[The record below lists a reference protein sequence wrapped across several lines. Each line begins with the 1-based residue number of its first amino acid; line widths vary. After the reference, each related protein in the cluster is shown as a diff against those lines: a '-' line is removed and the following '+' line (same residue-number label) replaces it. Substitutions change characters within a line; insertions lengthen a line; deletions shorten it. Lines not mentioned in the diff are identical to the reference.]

1 MKKCSKCGFTADNE
15 DMDFCVRC
23 GNKLEEYTEP
33 KSANSCPKCGKINPE
48 DNAFCMYCGTKL
60 NGGEDIVPEKSE
72 SEIIPPIQREQSK
85 HSSRNAIK
93 TAAIVLS
100 IVVVA
105 SAAVVGAVYAV
116 RNDIFS
122 KPAPVQNI
130 QTVDKQYNIKGSFCA
145 EIDGVI
151 YFTDEESKLCAAESE
166 IGIRKISSAPILEF
180 ISNEQYIYYITENGL
195 YSYNTS
201 DGAIVADTTDELVS
215 VAKMMPRNKEPQLLT
230 IDKNGNVY
238 TFTGDMSDIS
248 IKCKCSAKVE
258 DTPKLFSGVNAY
270 AYYNGRARIIKE
282 TSQKNL
288 KELKIDGYLVSCDS
302 DECYYLNEGL
312 WTANNELLKEQ
323 QLIDSAEITELC
335 CNDEYIAFDYNGICI
350 MNTKDDQYWRL
361 SDKSVS
367 GLCIDGNTVYF
378 TSEDDGQIYSVPVKG
393 GNVVPLTYY
402 VTETVSEG

>member
-1 MKKCSKCGFTADNE
+1 MKKCSNCGFTAENE
-15 DMDFCVRC
+15 DMDFCIRC

-33 KSANSCPKCGKINPE
+33 KSANYCPKCGKINPE

-60 NGGEDIVPEKSE
+60 NGGVDIVPEKSE
-72 SEIIPPIQREQSK
+72 SEIIPPVQRDQSK

-130 QTVDKQYNIKGSFCA
+130 QTVDKQYNIKGKFCA

-151 YFTDEESKLCAAESE
+151 YFTNEDGNLCAAECE
-166 IGIRKISSAPILEF
+166 KGLRKISSAPVLEF
-180 ISNEQYIYYITENGL
+180 ISDGQFIYYITENGL

-201 DGAIVADTTDELVS
+201 DGALVADTTDELIS
-215 VAKMMPRNKEPQLLT
+215 VAKMMPDNEDPQLLA
-230 IDKNGNVY
+230 IDKDGNIY
-238 TFTGDMSDIS
+238 SFTGDMSDIG
-248 IKCKCSAKVE
+248 IKCKSNTKAE

-270 AYYNGRARIIKE
+270 AYYNGRIYMVKE
-282 TSQKNL
+282 KRQQNMRKL
-288 KELKIDGYLVSCDS
+288 EFEGYLVSCGS
-302 DECYYLNEGL
+302 EECYYLSDGL
-312 WTANNELLKEQ
+312 WTADDNLQKEQ
-323 QLIDSAEITELC
+323 KVIDSGDISELC
-335 CNDEYIAFDYNGICI
+335 YDDGYIAFDYNGICI
-350 MNTKDDQYWRL
+350 INTEDDLYWRL

-367 GLCIDGNTVYF
+367 GLCIDGDTVYF
-378 TSEDDGQIYSVPVKG
+378 TSEDDGQIYSVPIKG

-402 VTETVSEG
+402 VAETVSEE